1 VPVTTLANRRDRT
14 GLVVALIAL
23 AALIFYVGTY
33 LALSH
38 PPRDQYGHV
47 IGRDFVNT
55 WMGARAVLAG
65 NLHALLNVD
74 LHNQMLTAVLGH
86 MPPHNWSYPPALL
99 LFIWPLGFLPYMTA
113 LAAWSLA
120 GFAAYVGASATHS
133 RSAKFLLFV
142 AAAPAIAVNL
152 HSGQTGFFTAA
163 ILILFFRFLDER
175 PILAGALLG
184 IMLCKPHLVV
194 LFPLALALSGRWRVF
209 ATATVTVVVLIAA
222 TALAFG
228 ADIWSEYFRL
238 VVPVQRGVLDTG
250 TGFLS
255 MMPTG
260 FMHARM
266 LGASNAV
273 SWMVQ
278 APFTVLALA
287 AVLWT
292 FAELPRF
299 FSDNRSPLIGKRSRR
314 RDPLLSA
321 GVLLTASVVV
331 SPYAFAYDMVVFG
344 WLVAMLWPRLP
355 AWGDRVLLLAVW
367 TLPVTMLVLGD
378 LMLPA
383 AAPVLALFLI
393 RLAVLAR
400 PQLPS

>member
-1 VPVTTLANRRDRT
+1 MPVTTLANRRDRT

-99 LFIWPLGFLPYMTA
+99 LFIWPLGFLPYMAA

-120 GFAAYVGASATHS
+120 GLAAYLGASATHH

-184 IMLCKPHLVV
+184 VMLCKPHLVV

-209 ATATVTVVVLIAA
+209 AAATVTVVVLIAA

-266 LGASNAV
+266 LGASNATA
-273 SWMVQ
+273 WMVQ
-278 APFTVLALA
+278 TPFTVLALA
-287 AVLWT
+287 AVIWT
-292 FAELPRF
+292 FA
-299 FSDNRSPLIGKRSRR
+299 KR

>member
-1 VPVTTLANRRDRT
+1 
-14 GLVVALIAL
+14 
-23 AALIFYVGTY
+23 
-33 LALSH
+33 
-38 PPRDQYGHV
+38 
-47 IGRDFVNT
+47 
-55 WMGARAVLAG
+55 
-65 NLHALLNVD
+65 
-74 LHNQMLTAVLGH
+74 

-99 LFIWPLGFLPYMTA
+99 LFIWPLGFLPYMAA

-120 GFAAYVGASATHS
+120 GLAAYLGASATHH

-184 IMLCKPHLVV
+184 VMLCKPHLVV

-209 ATATVTVVVLIAA
+209 AAATVTVVVLIAA

-266 LGASNAV
+266 LGASNATA
-273 SWMVQ
+273 WMVQ
-278 APFTVLALA
+278 TPFTVLALA
-287 AVLWT
+287 AVIWT
-292 FAELPRF
+292 FA
-299 FSDNRSPLIGKRSRR
+299 KR